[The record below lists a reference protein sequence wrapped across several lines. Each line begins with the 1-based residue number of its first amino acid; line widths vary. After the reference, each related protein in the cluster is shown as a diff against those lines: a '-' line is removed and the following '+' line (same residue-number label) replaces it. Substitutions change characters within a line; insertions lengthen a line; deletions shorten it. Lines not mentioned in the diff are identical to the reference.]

1 MVVAALKCGFVEVSG
16 VQVLKT
22 RRPTCV
28 CAYVC
33 VALSASGQNGQN
45 VNGH

>member
-1 MVVAALKCGFVEVSG
+1 M
-16 VQVLKT
+16 LKT
-22 RRPTCV
+22 RTCV

-45 VNGH
+45 ANEH